1 MNKAA
6 IDDLK
11 NDLKALKFS
20 DVEKKLFVL
29 VFLAIL
35 VAKGIAL
42 LPLVLSHDDY
52 TPALFPEF
60 VNPGLLAQGRYSAY
74 LVRVLH
80 ARLGLD
86 ATYANPL
93 IGMLS
98 FASLAW
104 AAVITSRLWR
114 INDRLPAALLAG
126 LMMCLHPYT
135 APQFTFKVST
145 VFYNFFF
152 GYLGLYLARFRLW
165 HMLSSIVLI
174 VFVLGKNQTIV
185 NYFLVTIIIACIL
198 AYLRLREG
206 RCVVR
211 DLGRAL
217 AESELIA
224 KLVAIGTSIVI
235 ALSLAGVIRVLVGIA
250 ADQRGRFIG
259 PDAIGQ
265 RIHQVFDLLW
275 EMLLH
280 SEAGQP
286 LLVKLLAVVLL
297 VLAVLALIRRA
308 ATGAGGIRARLLSSL
323 LMLVLLLAAWLSVF
337 AVTMPLASWTTTRRV
352 LFGFGIFMG
361 GIAVISYLYQG
372 RAGRRLVIALSSLL
386 VVAYMAANN
395 HLLTDQMVVNL
406 RDFHRANRILGR
418 LEAEPGFA
426 SAGKLIVL
434 GGDDYEIPGES
445 ARGDYGSM
453 FTRPWNGRSILH
465 LISGYRFDIEGTG
478 SSFLVPSEAADIRLA
493 EEYCK
498 NHPLWPS
505 RESTAVVGDLAIVCL
520 LPHSGFSH
528 KLGRERRK
536 YVEITRRHH
545 QQQVISRSL
554 ALAGH
559 EPAVTADGERGIY
572 LVFSI
577 AERLRRELRISLR
590 GSTVPGGQALAWEI
604 EPVMPFTSLQA
615 GKKIVVPVELANA
628 PAAAELSL
636 QMIDSRTG
644 APYGRRIGLGVVDL
658 DSGVADPP

>member
-1 MNKAA
+1 MKRAGINE
-6 IDDLK
+6 LK
-11 NDLKALKFS
+11 SDLKALKFN

-52 TPALFPEF
+52 TPALFPEYI
-60 VNPGLLAQGRYSAY
+60 NPGLLAQGRYSAY
-74 LVRVLH
+74 LVRLLH

-86 ATYANPL
+86 ATYTNPL

-126 LMMCLHPYT
+126 LMICLHPYT

-165 HMLSSIVLI
+165 HMVSSIVLI

-185 NYFLVTIIIACIL
+185 NYFLTTMIIAYIL
-198 AYLRLREG
+198 DYLRLREG
-206 RCVVR
+206 QSLVR
-211 DLGRAL
+211 DLRRAL
-217 AESELIA
+217 ADSELIA
-224 KLVAIGTSIVI
+224 RLVAVGTSIVI
-235 ALSLAGVIRVLVGIA
+235 ALSLAGVIRALVGVA
-250 ADQRGRFIG
+250 ADQRGRFIA
-259 PDAIGQ
+259 PAAIPE
-265 RIHQVFDLLW
+265 RIQQAFGLLR
-275 EMLLH
+275 EMLLY

-286 LLVKLLAVVLL
+286 LLVKLLAAALL
-297 VLAVLALIRRA
+297 VLAVVALIRRA
-308 ATGAGGIRARLLSSL
+308 ATSAAGIGARLLSPL
-323 LMLVLLLAAWLSVF
+323 LMLGLLLVACLSVF
-337 AVTMPLASWTTTRRV
+337 AVTMPLASWITTRRV
-352 LFGFGIFMG
+352 LFGFGIFIG

-372 RAGRRLVIALSSLL
+372 RIGRRLVIALSSLL

-395 HLLTDQMVVNL
+395 HMLTDQMVVNY
-406 RDFHRANRILGR
+406 RDSHRANRILAR

-434 GGDDYEIPGES
+434 GGDDYQIPGEN

-453 FTRPWNGRSILH
+453 FTRPWKGRSILH

-478 SSFLVPSEAADIRLA
+478 SSFLPPSTEADLRLA
-493 EEYCK
+493 EEYYK
-498 NHPLWPS
+498 NHLLWPS
-505 RESTAVVGDLAIVCL
+505 RESTAVIGDLAIVCL
-520 LPHSGFSH
+520 LPHSSFYRE
-528 KLGRERRK
+528 LGRERQR
-536 YVEITRRHH
+536 YVEITRRHDLH
-545 QQQVISRSL
+545 QVISKTL
-554 ALAGH
+554 ELAGY
-559 EPAVTADGERGIY
+559 EPGVTATGNRVIY
-572 LVFSI
+572 LVFSMS
-577 AERLRRELRISLR
+577 ERPRKDLRISLR
-590 GSTVPGGQALAWEI
+590 GSSLPGGQALAWEI
-604 EPVMPFTSLQA
+604 EPVLPFTSLRA
-615 GKKIVVPVELANA
+615 GKRIVVPAELPNA
-628 PAAAELSL
+628 PAACQLSL

-644 APYGRRIGLGVVDL
+644 APYGRKIDLGTIDL
-658 DSGVADPP
+658 GDSG